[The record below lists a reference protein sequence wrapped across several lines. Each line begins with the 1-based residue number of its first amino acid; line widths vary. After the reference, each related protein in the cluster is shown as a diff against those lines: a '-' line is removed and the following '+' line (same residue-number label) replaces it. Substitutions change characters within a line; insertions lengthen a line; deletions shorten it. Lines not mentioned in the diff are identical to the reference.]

1 MTTGFL
7 SAGQCLSTFDEAADA
22 HWSRVSPVV
31 GDGFYSQV
39 IKQAGYWLLDMHTRD
54 PNTNLITVRSM
65 ATVSTP
71 SFPECDL
78 PAEFSPGVA
87 GSLFTL
93 FFGLVLSS
101 YFVSKNA
108 GLILNAIRRW

>member
-7 SAGQCLSTFDEAADA
+7 SAGQCLSTFDEATDA

-39 IKQAGYWLLDMHTRD
+39 IKQGGYWLLDMHTRD
-54 PNTNLITVRSM
+54 PNTNLITARSM

-71 SFPECDL
+71 SFPVCDL
-78 PAEFSPGVA
+78 PAEFSPVVA
-87 GSLFTL
+87 GSLFV
-93 FFGLVLSS
+93 FFFCFVMGL
-101 YFVSKNA
+101 YIVSKNA
-108 GLILNAIRRW
+108 GVILDAIRRW